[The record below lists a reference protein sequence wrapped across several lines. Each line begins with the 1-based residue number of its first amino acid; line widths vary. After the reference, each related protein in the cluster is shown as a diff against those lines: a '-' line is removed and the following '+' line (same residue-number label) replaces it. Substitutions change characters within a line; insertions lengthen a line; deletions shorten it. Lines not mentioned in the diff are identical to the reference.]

1 LGATFE
7 SWRGFAPLFGV
18 HAYVSSA
25 RLSSETLNRSLCL
38 QRTWWEWH
46 RCLLVIISR
55 RFSILLSVLLSSTHS
70 LSAATLPRVFFNI
83 PCLQRRVLNVSVHHP
98 RQDYFS
104 QGSGASPTFRS
115 SISISLSEVMPRF
128 NTLQPRAGR
137 LFPSSEG
144 DELG

>member
-1 LGATFE
+1 VNWGATFE
-7 SWRGFAPLFGV
+7 PWRGIRPLVRRPCRCFV
-18 HAYVSSA
+18 CASTMRDAYSSSQSSKNAMKVALVSHHPPLRHPSFYFSA
-25 RLSSETLNRSLCL
+25 N
-38 QRTWWEWH
+38 
-46 RCLLVIISR
+46 
-55 RFSILLSVLLSSTHS
+55 
-70 LSAATLPRVFFNI
+70 LSAATLPRVFFNM
-83 PCLQRRVLNVSVHHP
+83 PCLQRRVLNASVHHP